1 MMLVKFDSKVGQF
14 FMDGEV
20 AVQLL
25 KWMGHTGA
33 IPGAIVAADIEASRA
48 RLEAAV
54 KVAPP
59 PEPKDDADGRRE
71 PVVSARQRAFPLLD
85 LLARAARQHC
95 DVLWDQL

>member
-1 MMLVKFDSKVGQF
+1 MLVKFDSKVGQF

-25 KWMGHTGA
+25 KWMGDTGT
-33 IPGAIVAADIEASRA
+33 IPGALLAADVEVSRA
-48 RLEAAV
+48 RLEAAL

-59 PEPKDDADGRRE
+59 PEPKEDADGRRE
-71 PVVSARQRAFPLLD
+71 AVVSLRQRAFPLLD

-95 DVLWDQL
+95 DVLWDRM